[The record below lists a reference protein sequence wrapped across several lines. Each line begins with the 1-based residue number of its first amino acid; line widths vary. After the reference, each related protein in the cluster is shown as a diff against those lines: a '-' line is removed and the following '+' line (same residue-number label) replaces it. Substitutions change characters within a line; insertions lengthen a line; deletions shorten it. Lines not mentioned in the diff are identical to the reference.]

1 MGTTIHWELSSPP
14 GSVKAVAP
22 KLERVRR
29 ACLKLPFEEIGKVE
43 HIPPRTCKTV
53 PKRKKRKDDL
63 YWAVFCARKYV
74 PTGRGHQPVRPLE
87 IVRLPLLAGEE
98 CDTTDLVLAR
108 YPGEEGWSSQ
118 GNTKTQYAVDFVESH
133 LLVLAAHA
141 TEPTTIPATTP
152 AVTPNAC
159 PTTVPANT
167 PTPRPATAAIQ
178 SAKSFRIAFLSFP
191 PIPSFPKIMS

>member
-22 KLERVRR
+22 KLERVRH
-29 ACLKLPFEEIGKVE
+29 ACLKLPFKEVGKVE
-43 HIPPRTCKTV
+43 HIPPKTCKTV

-63 YWAVFCARKYV
+63 YWAVFSAKKYV
-74 PTGRGHQPVRPLE
+74 PTGRGYRDVKPLE

-118 GNTKTQYAVDFVESH
+118 GNT
-133 LLVLAAHA
+133 AHA